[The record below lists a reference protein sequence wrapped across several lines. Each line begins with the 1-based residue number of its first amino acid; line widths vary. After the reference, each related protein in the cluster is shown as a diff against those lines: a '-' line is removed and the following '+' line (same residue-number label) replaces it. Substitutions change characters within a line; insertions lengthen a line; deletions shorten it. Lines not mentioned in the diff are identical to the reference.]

1 MKTVVHP
8 VAIVALAWLPVVGTK
23 TTVDEPRVERMLEQ
37 AANSWVKRSPSATG
51 PRNPMLAYEASF
63 GYDPI
68 ARKIIRWGGHT
79 QSGGHEQQNET
90 WTYDPFTA
98 TFALIDTNLAPPGGC
113 CVQQNVFDPVGNRF
127 LRFRSFAGSHGW
139 QWFRENYISNTSV
152 WRFDLPPKTWRNLRP
167 LQEPD
172 VG

>member
-1 MKTVVHP
+1 
-8 VAIVALAWLPVVGTK
+8 
-23 TTVDEPRVERMLEQ
+23 ML
-37 AANSWVKRSPSATG
+37 G
-51 PRNPMLAYEASF
+51 YEASF

-68 ARKIIRWGGHT
+68 ARKIIRWAGHT

-90 WTYDPFTA
+90 WTYDPLTA

-139 QWFRENYISNTSV
+139 HWLPAREKATRV
-152 WRFDLPPKTWRNLRP
+152 EPPP
-167 LQEPD
+167 PCPPSSCP
-172 VG
+172 V